1 MLKCN
6 HCKSKIGSV
15 IFNCKCEKQFC
26 SRCRLP
32 ESHNCLFDYKL
43 EEKRK
48 VSLVKVA
55 GQKIVKI

>member
-6 HCKSKIGSV
+6 HCKYKIGSV

-32 ESHNCLFDYKL
+32 EIHDCQFNYKL